1 MDRLKNNLALALA
14 LGVAVYFAV
23 IVFAGFGDLAAA
35 LGRFRWSLL
44 PAVLVLVAT
53 SYAVRFLRWSYY
65 LGLLGIRVPVAK
77 NAAIFVAGLPMTVS
91 PGKLGEVLK
100 SVFVR
105 RVTGDPV
112 ARTAPAVVAE
122 RLTDGTGMVAW
133 GLLGGLAF
141 GLGLGGLLLFLAL
154 AVAVTVALRS
164 KRLSLLAERTFDRLP
179 LARRLVPHL
188 GDFHGSSDRLL
199 AAGPLAVGTAVSF
212 LSWGLEILAVHL
224 CVVASGAEGVRFLAT
239 AFVFAAATLGGV
251 LSMLP
256 DAHLPA
262 KHPTAMRARVRDEV
276 WCRCRSLGA
285 YLIRRPAG
293 PRLWPSTFRR
303 PRGGRRSRR
312 AGAVP
317 PAGVRPPPSPPA
329 LSAAA
334 PARAPWGCWTP

>member
-1 MDRLKNNLALALA
+1 MDRLKNNIALALA

-23 IVFAGFGDLAAA
+23 IVFAGFGELSAA

-44 PAVLVLVAT
+44 PAIVGLVAA

-65 LGLLGIRVPVAK
+65 LGLLGVSVPVAK
-77 NAAIFVAGLPMTVS
+77 NAAIFVAGLSMTIS

-105 RVTGDPV
+105 RLTGTPI

-122 RLTDGTGMVAW
+122 RVTDGTGMVAW

-154 AVAVTVALRS
+154 AVAATAALRS
-164 KRLSLLAERTFDRLP
+164 KRLSLLAERAFDRLP

-212 LSWGLEILAVHL
+212 LSWGLEISAVHL
-224 CVVASGAEGVRFLAT
+224 CVVASGAEGVRFLVT

-251 LSMLP
+251 LSMIPGGLGSAEALMIGGFKTVAGLP
-256 DAHLPA
+256 TGLAGALTLVIRLVTLWFA
-262 KHPTAMRARVRDEV
+262 TF
-276 WCRCRSLGA
+276 LG
-285 YLIRRPAG
+285 LAG
-293 PRLWPSTFRR
+293 LLLL
-303 PRGGRRSRR
+303 RR
-312 AGAVP
+312 ALGDSSETD
-317 PAGVRPPPSPPA
+317 R
-329 LSAAA
+329 
-334 PARAPWGCWTP
+334 RD